1 MHPYAL
7 IALDLANQRSREAE
21 AHRLARLVR
30 TGATFDHT
38 SWPRRG
44 LAQGFALLSRGSAAV
59 TRRLDGCVADD
70 LGRSLA
76 PTD

>member
-21 AHRLARLVR
+21 AHRLAQLAR
-30 TGATFDHT
+30 TGATDHT
-38 SWPRRG
+38 AWPRRG

-59 TRRLDGCVADD
+59 TRRLDECVADD